1 MTEVPGWY
9 LEFAGA
15 VTAALPPDIDQEA
28 AQAWVD
34 DPAGTARGACRRAG
48 RFCRSRRP
56 CPPAKRQD
64 EENWTLVRDDPEMPV
79 VAGANIRG
87 GTFPEGSE
95 DLIGEPMVELILGI
109 DGLLGQRQ
117 AEYLME
123 HPNGIPEEL
132 ERYALVFPGTV
143 WQSPDQNHQV
153 PCLVNRGGTWEIIF
167 GILEGGFDSRDLLAE
182 TAEVR
187 PSPVSATTSPGGTA
201 HDTHRR

>member
-15 VTAALPPDIDQEA
+15 VTAALPPDIDEA
-28 AQAWVD
+28 TAQAWVD
-34 DPAGTARGACRRAG
+34 DPAGLREALAGALGGSAAVAGPARLRND
-48 RFCRSRRP
+48 
-56 CPPAKRQD
+56 KTD
-64 EENWTLVRDDPEMPV
+64 EGWTLVRDDPEMPV
-79 VAGANIRG
+79 VTGANIRG
-87 GTFPEGSE
+87 GEFPEGSE

-117 AEYLME
+117 AEYLMD

-153 PCLVNRGGTWEIIF
+153 PCLVNRGGSWEIIF
-167 GILEGGFDSRDLLAE
+167 GILEGGFDSRDLLAQAASE
-182 TAEVR
+182 
-187 PSPVSATTSPGGTA
+187 
-201 HDTHRR
+201 